1 MLRPIA
7 STSASTSRGERVDAT
22 QQLTETLNIAVLD
35 DYQNVARE
43 FADWS
48 RVDQSASVRVFT
60 ERIASEERLI
70 EELRDAHIVV
80 AMRERTRLSASVIG
94 RLPNLQLI
102 VTTGPS
108 NAAIDV
114 AYAWERG
121 IFVCGTGGY
130 VSPTSELSVALMMTV
145 ARSIVSE
152 ANSVASGGWQTQVG
166 LELRGKTL
174 GLVGLGRIGS
184 EVAAVAQALG
194 MNVIAWSQ
202 NLDTDLAASRGVR
215 AVSKH
220 ELFSTADVVS
230 IHLVLSER
238 SRGVVSTAEFSAM
251 KPDAILINTS
261 RGPIVDE
268 TALIDALR
276 SGSIGGAGL
285 DVFDDEPL
293 AADHP
298 LRDLARTHPR
308 VVLTPHIGYVT
319 DGLYRQFFTEIVED
333 IEAWLDGQGIRV
345 LS

>member
-1 MLRPIA
+1 MD
-7 STSASTSRGERVDAT
+7 TT
-22 QQLTETLNIAVLD
+22 QQLIEILNIVVLD
-35 DYQNVARE
+35 DYQKVTRE
-43 FADWS
+43 YADWS
-48 RVDQSASVRVFT
+48 RIDQTSNVRVIT
-60 ERIASEERLI
+60 EHIASEELLI
-70 EELRDAHIVV
+70 DELRDAHIVV
-80 AMRERTRLSASVIG
+80 AMRERTRLSASVIS
-94 RLPNLQLI
+94 RLPDLQLI

-114 AYAWERG
+114 KYAWERG

-130 VSPTSELSVALMMTV
+130 VSPTSELAVALMMAV
-145 ARSIVSE
+145 ARSIVGE

-184 EVAAVAQALG
+184 EVAAVARALG
-194 MNVIAWSQ
+194 MDVIAWSQ
-202 NLDTDLAASRGVR
+202 NLDAEVAASRGVR
-215 AVSKH
+215 AVTKH

-238 SRGVVSTAEFSAM
+238 SRGLVSTAEFASM
-251 KPDAILINTS
+251 KPQALLINTS

-268 TALIDALR
+268 TALVHALR
-276 SGSIGGAGL
+276 SGMIGGAGL

-293 AADHP
+293 AVDHP
-298 LRDLARTHPR
+298 LREIARTHPR

-333 IEAWLDGQGIRV
+333 IEAWLDGQAIRV
-345 LS
+345 VS

>member
-1 MLRPIA
+1 MD
-7 STSASTSRGERVDAT
+7 TT
-22 QQLTETLNIAVLD
+22 QQLTETLNIVVLD
-35 DYQNVARE
+35 DYQKVTRE
-43 FADWS
+43 YADWS
-48 RVDQSASVRVFT
+48 RIDQTSNVRVIT
-60 ERIASEERLI
+60 EHIASEEHLI
-70 EELRDAHIVV
+70 DELRDAHIVV
-80 AMRERTRLSASVIG
+80 AMRERTRLSASVIS
-94 RLPNLQLI
+94 RLPDLQLI

-114 AYAWERG
+114 KYAWERG

-130 VSPTSELSVALMMTV
+130 VSPTSELAVALMMAV
-145 ARSIVSE
+145 ARSIVGE

-184 EVAAVAQALG
+184 EVAAVARALG
-194 MNVIAWSQ
+194 MDVIAWSQ
-202 NLDTDLAASRGVR
+202 NLDAEVAASRGVR
-215 AVSKH
+215 AVTKH

-238 SRGVVSTAEFSAM
+238 SRGLVSTAEFASM
-251 KPDAILINTS
+251 KPQALLINTS

-268 TALIDALR
+268 TALVRALHN
-276 SGSIGGAGL
+276 GTIGGAGL

-293 AADHP
+293 AVDHP
-298 LRDLARTHPR
+298 LREIARTHPR

-333 IEAWLDGQGIRV
+333 IEAWLDGQAIRV
-345 LS
+345 VS

>member
-1 MLRPIA
+1 M
-7 STSASTSRGERVDAT
+7 SASTSRGERVDGAFERIEP
-22 QQLTETLNIAVLD
+22 LTIVVLD

-48 RVDQSASVRVFT
+48 RIDEFANVRVLT
-60 ERIASEERLI
+60 EHIGSEEGLVD
-70 EELRDAHIVV
+70 ELRDAQIVV
-80 AMRERTRLSASVIG
+80 AMRERTRLTASVIEQ
-94 RLPNLQLI
+94 LPDLQLI

-114 AYAWERG
+114 AYAWQRG

-130 VSPTSELSVALMMTV
+130 ISPTTELTIALMMGV
-145 ARSIVSE
+145 ARSIVCE

-166 LELRGKTL
+166 LELRGTTL

-202 NLDTDLAASRGVR
+202 NLDAEVAASRGVR
-215 AVSKH
+215 AVTRH

-230 IHLVLSER
+230 IHLVLSDR
-238 SRGVVSTAEFSAM
+238 SRGLVSTAEFTAM
-251 KPDAILINTS
+251 KPQALLINTS

-268 TALIDALR
+268 MALVHALR
-276 SGSIGGAGL
+276 NGTIGGAGL

-293 AADHP
+293 SLEHP
-298 LRDLARTHPR
+298 LREIARTHPR
-308 VVLTPHIGYVT
+308 VILTPHIGYVT

-333 IEAWLDGQGIRV
+333 IEAWLNHQAIRV

>member
-1 MLRPIA
+1 MD
-7 STSASTSRGERVDAT
+7 TT
-22 QQLTETLNIAVLD
+22 QQLIEILNIVVLD
-35 DYQNVARE
+35 DYQKVTRE
-43 FADWS
+43 YADWS
-48 RVDQSASVRVFT
+48 RIDQTSNVRVIT
-60 ERIASEERLI
+60 EHIASEELLI
-70 EELRDAHIVV
+70 DELRDAHIVV
-80 AMRERTRLSASVIG
+80 AMRERTRLSASVIS
-94 RLPNLQLI
+94 RLPDLQLI

-114 AYAWERG
+114 KYAWERG

-130 VSPTSELSVALMMTV
+130 VSPTSELAVALMMAV
-145 ARSIVSE
+145 ARSIVGE

-184 EVAAVAQALG
+184 EVAAVARALG
-194 MNVIAWSQ
+194 MDVIAWSQ
-202 NLDTDLAASRGVR
+202 NLDAEVAASRGVR
-215 AVSKH
+215 AVTKH

-238 SRGVVSTAEFSAM
+238 SRGLVSTAEFASM
-251 KPDAILINTS
+251 KPQALLINTS

-268 TALIDALR
+268 TALVRALHN
-276 SGSIGGAGL
+276 GTIGGAGL

-293 AADHP
+293 AVDHP
-298 LRDLARTHPR
+298 LREIARTHPR

-333 IEAWLDGQGIRV
+333 IEAWLDGQAIRV
-345 LS
+345 VS

>member
-1 MLRPIA
+1 MD
-7 STSASTSRGERVDAT
+7 TTQER
-22 QQLTETLNIAVLD
+22 TETLNIVVLD

-48 RVDQSASVRVFT
+48 SIDQMADVRVLT
-60 ERIASEERLI
+60 EYLASEERLV

-80 AMRERTRLSASVIG
+80 AMRERTRLSASLID

-114 AYAWERG
+114 KYAWERG
-121 IFVCGTGGY
+121 VFVCGTGGY
-130 VSPTSELSVALMMTV
+130 VSPTSELAVALMMAT
-145 ARSIVSE
+145 ARSIVCE

-202 NLDTDLAASRGVR
+202 NLDADVAASRGVR
-215 AVSKH
+215 AVTKH

-230 IHLVLSER
+230 IHLVLSDR
-238 SRGVVSTAEFSAM
+238 SRGLVSTAELSDM
-251 KPDAILINTS
+251 KPQALLINTS

-268 TALIDALR
+268 AALVDALR
-276 SGSIGGAGL
+276 DGTIGGAGL

-298 LRDLARTHPR
+298 LREIARNHPR

-333 IEAWLDGQGIRV
+333 IEAWLDHRAIRV